1 MLEGVSY
8 LFLFSKIYGYDF
20 GQEST
25 AIFERMFEKA
35 YEYAFD
41 NLYLPNPNDGW
52 PNLNLRTFSYVYHTA
67 ARAFGEKS
75 KVGNLLKIIEND
87 PNPRTTLAPFGAL
100 LLLRDSVSGTAAVQH
115 RF

>member
-1 MLEGVSY
+1 
-8 LFLFSKIYGYDF
+8 
-20 GQEST
+20 
-25 AIFERMFEKA
+25 MFEKA

-87 PNPRTTLAPFGAL
+87 PNPRTTLPPFGAL